1 MKTIELTL
9 EGIKCMGCVN
19 RIKNVLEPIK
29 GIKIVDISLEDKKL
43 ILTYKKEESLE
54 KAIDAIENLGFKV
67 LQRKRVNKKE

>member
-1 MKTIELTL
+1 
-9 EGIKCMGCVN
+9 MGCVN

-67 LQRKRVNKKE
+67 LK